1 MALESAPRHR
11 LGRRLAFI
19 GSDLWFARGS
29 RFINRRRN
37 RSAFRRANR
46 AESRR
51 QWGGVAGSILG
62 GISSGKSPLLIPYT
76 LPANSHT
83 MGFKSNTTKGGAGYN
98 EMAIVDGKAGE
109 LIRIHAQKDMDTT
122 VLNDRTTK
130 VINNDTLVIKE
141 GSRSQTIEKGSDSLE
156 IKVGGRETKILNA
169 QDKLTAKTIKYSAS
183 EKIEF
188 ICGGSSITM
197 EPGKVTIVSPDIELN
212 P

>member
-1 MALESAPRHR
+1 
-11 LGRRLAFI
+11 
-19 GSDLWFARGS
+19 
-29 RFINRRRN
+29 
-37 RSAFRRANR
+37 
-46 AESRR
+46 
-51 QWGGVAGSILG
+51 
-62 GISSGKSPLLIPYT
+62 
-76 LPANSHT
+76 
-83 MGFKSNTTKGGAGYN
+83 
-98 EMAIVDGKAGE
+98 
-109 LIRIHAQKDMDTT
+109 MDTT